1 MLIIISESVL
11 WSGPHFYLT
20 DPLIY
25 SGGETSGLESAYT
38 SPSVHHKD
46 FIEQYLNKLSYL
58 PGDVITNSEPMLSL
72 AATQPQHTYNLPT
85 SYSQAG
91 LNTAGLMTTSV
102 NTAIEDLLEKELAQ
116 GGHYNSF
123 NTPMESDIDLG
134 RTPLG
139 PPPGPPPVS
148 HGPRTVDMLEIP
160 GKAVSLKDLIW
171 IDLWIGNCLSLTLHL
186 KNKIRKVE
194 KTKFCLR
201 CTTWWSIFF
210 LSL

>member
-1 MLIIISESVL
+1 MLWL
-11 WSGPHFYLT
+11 GPHFYLT

-160 GKAVSLKDLIW
+160 GKVVSLKRF
-171 IDLWIGNCLSLTLHL
+171 HM
-186 KNKIRKVE
+186 NKAFGLAIAWPCIC
-194 KTKFCLR
+194 KTRSEQRSRSYFSR
-201 CTTWWSIFF
+201 CIFF
-210 LSL
+210 